1 MRHPVFLGL
10 REDKDP
16 MDVVMEKKGRVKAT

>member
-16 MDVVMEKKGRVKAT
+16 MDVVMEKKGRVKAA

>member
-1 MRHPVFLGL
+1 MRQPVFLGL

-16 MDVVMEKKGRVKAT
+16 EEVVKELKNSYG